1 MPMMVYKHPMLSGI
15 IFLQLCLV
23 MVFQEASA
31 QKNAVVQ
38 VHADKSSGYGVSYG
52 GPKNLPDRIVTA
64 LHVVAGKKTILV
76 VWQGKS
82 ATATVE
88 KIYKASDLALL
99 KLNTSLGIP
108 SLSVYSGEPPY
119 DTNINFWEVPV
130 NTSAMTAKTS
140 VLEERTSLSRISP
153 RVSNNA
159 AGLSKSLCIDAGQY
173 YPGMTTEVINFKEPN
188 IRKAHSG
195 SPITY
200 GDKILGLVDGGA
212 KLIDGKSCVW
222 AIPASEFTKLFNL
235 GTAPAAT
242 LQACGG
248 TSGNAY
254 MYSGTRS
261 DNPLLSPE
269 EAEQAA
275 QFERPM
281 DFTSG
286 DGNSLTLYHDY
297 RMSFEEVWETLF
309 PEAQSD
315 LEGILESE
323 TEISIADMFESGIDI
338 YIEELTGISVMVPSQ
353 CQLNIISD
361 QSQTFITTTSPGGLI
376 TMSFYISINDG
387 MEEGLANMQGFK
399 SAMVEIG
406 HVMDA
411 KEEDIADYTDDPEN
425 PYYSEYVENALT
437 DANGEI
443 TGEFFADLIINDGD
457 FLAITISISDWSQ
470 LENNPEERMFLYL
483 METCGLL
490 SDFSIY

>member
-1 MPMMVYKHPMLSGI
+1 MLTYRDSFFNNIVLICLCSLLMVVQTL
-15 IFLQLCLV
+15 
-23 MVFQEASA
+23 A

-38 VHADKSSGYGVSYG
+38 VHADKSSGYGVACG

-82 ATATVE
+82 ATATIE

-108 SLSVYSGEPPY
+108 PLSLYSGEPPY

-130 NTSAMTAKTS
+130 NTATMTAKTT
-140 VLEERTSLSRISP
+140 VLEERSSLSRISP
-153 RVSNNA
+153 RVDNNA
-159 AGLSKSLCIDAGQY
+159 AGLSKSLCMDAGQY

-212 KLIDGKSCVW
+212 KLIDGKACVW
-222 AIPASEFTKLFNL
+222 AIPASDFTKLFNQ
-235 GTAPAAT
+235 GTAPSAT

-248 TSGNAY
+248 TTGNAY

-275 QFERPM
+275 QFEQPM

-286 DGNSLTLYHDY
+286 DGSSLTLYHDY
-297 RMSFEEVWETLF
+297 RMSYAEVYETLF
-309 PEAQSD
+309 PEVQSD

-323 TEISIADMFESGIDI
+323 TEISLPDMFASGIDI

-353 CQLNIISD
+353 CELNITSD
-361 QSQTFITTTSPGGLI
+361 QSQTFITTTSPGGSV
-376 TMSFYISINDG
+376 TMTFYISTNTT
-387 MEEGLANMQGFK
+387 MEEGLDNMDAFK
-399 SAMVEIG
+399 SAMAENG
-406 HVMDA
+406 HLMEA
-411 KEEDIADYTDDPEN
+411 KAEDIADFTDDVEN
-425 PYYSEYVENALT
+425 PYYSEYVENTLR
-437 DANGEI
+437 DENGEI

-457 FLAITISISDWSQ
+457 FLAITVSILDWDQ

-490 SDFSIY
+490 SDFAIY